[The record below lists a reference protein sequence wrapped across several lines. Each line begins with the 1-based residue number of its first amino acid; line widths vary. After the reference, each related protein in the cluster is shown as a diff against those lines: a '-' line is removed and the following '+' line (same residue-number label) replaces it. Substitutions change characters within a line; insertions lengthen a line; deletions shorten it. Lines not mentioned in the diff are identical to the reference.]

1 MDFDRTYDLYRGR
14 VEKEIKRVFP
24 KRKPGSLYMPADY
37 ILSSPG
43 KRLRPVLVLASAD
56 AAGGDIRKCINAAL
70 SVEMLHNFT
79 LVHDDIMDNA
89 DTRRGLPTLHIKYDI
104 STAILAGDS
113 LLAIAYEYL
122 LKDAGAK
129 GGRAVSSF
137 TTGLIE
143 VCEGQSLDKEFE
155 LRSQVKVSEYI
166 TMITKKTAAM
176 IQMCCELGAIL
187 SGAKDA
193 YIQKMSDYGKNLG
206 IAFQIQDDLL
216 DLLGDSTNTG
226 KKCGGDLIEGKKTFL
241 FLTAL
246 KNAEG
251 ADKKDLERF
260 ILNKGIQE
268 SEIDHFR
275 GIFERTGAIAKS
287 KKEIISYSNK
297 ALENLSGIKNKEKK
311 EFFHELTFSLIR
323 REK

>member
-1 MDFDRTYDLYRGR
+1 MDFDHKYDSYRNK
-14 VEKEIKRVFP
+14 VEKEIKKVFR
-24 KRKPGSLYMPADY
+24 KRQPASLYLPADY

-56 AAGGDIRKCINAAL
+56 AAGGDTGKCLNAAL

-122 LKDAGAK
+122 LKDAGVK
-129 GGRAVSSF
+129 GGKAVSSF

-155 LRSQVKVSEYI
+155 IRQTVKVSEYI

-187 SGAKDA
+187 SGAGNS
-193 YIQKMSDYGKNLG
+193 YIQKMSEFGKNLG

-216 DLLGDSTNTG
+216 DLTGDSGSTG

-260 ILNKGIQE
+260 IKNKGIKE

-275 GIFERTGAIAKS
+275 DIFERTGAIAKS
-287 KKEIISYSNK
+287 KKEIIRYSNK
-297 ALENLSGIKNKEKK
+297 ALETLSVIKNSEKRK
-311 EFFHELTFSLIR
+311 FFYDLTFSLIR

>member
-1 MDFDRTYDLYRGR
+1 MDFDTYYDIYRR
-14 VEKEIKRVFP
+14 PVEKEIKKAFA
-24 KRKPGSLYMPADY
+24 KRKPGSLYLPADY

-56 AAGGDIRKCINAAL
+56 AAGASPSSCLNAAVA
-70 SVEMLHNFT
+70 VEMLHNFT

-89 DTRRGLPTLHIKYDI
+89 DTRRGLPTLHVKYDI

-155 LRSQVKVSEYI
+155 LRQAVKVSEYI

-176 IQMCCELGAIL
+176 MQMCCELGAIL
-187 SGAKDA
+187 SGAKEV
-193 YIQKMSDYGKNLG
+193 YIQKMADYGRSLG

-216 DLLGDSTNTG
+216 DLLGDSGNTG

-246 KNAEG
+246 KNSSG
-251 ADKKDLERF
+251 ADKKDLELF
-260 ILNKGIQE
+260 IRNKGISE
-268 SEIDHFR
+268 SEINHFR
-275 GIFERTGAIAKS
+275 DIFERTGAIAKS
-287 KKEIISYSNK
+287 KKEIVRYSTK
-297 ALENLSGIKNKEKK
+297 ALENLSIIKNKGKR